1 MTTSAVWAYG
11 SQLQLGD
18 GASGTE
24 NFTAVAE
31 IIELTPPNESRDD
44 IEVSS
49 NSSSNG
55 YREFIGGWRD
65 AGEVTFKANW
75 LPTNA
80 TQDKT
85 TGLRAAF
92 ATNTNQNWKIILP
105 GSILTIAFA
114 GHLTA
119 LEGELPLDAQA
130 QLSGTIK
137 LSGAATYS
145 V

>member
-1 MTTSAVWAYG
+1 MTSAIWAYG

-18 GASGTE
+18 SATPE
-24 NFTAVAE
+24 TFTAIA
-31 IIELTPPNESRDD
+31 ELTELSTPTESRDD
-44 IEVSS
+44 IEVS
-49 NSSSNG
+49 NMSSANG
-55 YREFIGGWRD
+55 TKEFIAGWRD
-65 AGEVTFKANW
+65 GGEVSFKANW

-85 TGLRAAF
+85 TGLRAAY
-92 ATNTNQNWKIILP
+92 ASNANQNWKIILP
-105 GSILTIAFA
+105 SSVLTISFA

-119 LEGELPLDAQA
+119 LNGELPIDAQA

-137 LSGAATYS
+137 VSGAITYS